1 MVENKNNISSVI
13 TNGDAYFF
21 SYKVYIW
28 IIGRKPFDEEKD
40 NVLQSIELRKH
51 SIDLT
56 GSMQLP
62 SKFVYKLIYYPKF
75 SSVMELKETID
86 KNEKGGYF
94 SLDHV
99 LFEPGNSKESFE
111 LYASLYEVVKGKLYD
126 VDRVLEDI
134 VSNP

>member
-21 SYKVYIW
+21 SYKIYIW

-62 SKFVYKLIYYPKF
+62 GKFVYKLIYYPKF